1 MTVVADYYNL
11 LSDFFYA
18 EERTLWFLDPE
29 EVAVYGEDDGDEY
42 VLKTEMKAHME
53 KYLWNQVDGAAWTFF
68 AKVSRYFGLQPNLT
82 SFVCHPTNATSLP
95 TGNQTSIGAT
105 QTARRRTH
113 MEWQKGHK
121 HSEVF
126 YVFGAYM
133 NNMQEEFRKLKA
145 IVGRKGIRFEGT
157 AGLFCSATR
166 VRDEVGML
174 QAKIEIMLPDLC
186 EVIDIPPDRPE
197 WNPNNEE
204 DMRYAIELAQQNNS
218 VSEE

>member
-1 MTVVADYYNL
+1 MPDCCSGDGGGTRYWQCQLTFSHFLVEYYRTLLTVVADYYNL

-105 QTARRRTH
+105 QTAR
-113 MEWQKGHK
+113 
-121 HSEVF
+121 
-126 YVFGAYM
+126 
-133 NNMQEEFRKLKA
+133 
-145 IVGRKGIRFEGT
+145 
-157 AGLFCSATR
+157 
-166 VRDEVGML
+166 
-174 QAKIEIMLPDLC
+174 
-186 EVIDIPPDRPE
+186 
-197 WNPNNEE
+197 
-204 DMRYAIELAQQNNS
+204 
-218 VSEE
+218 

>member
-1 MTVVADYYNL
+1 
-11 LSDFFYA
+11 
-18 EERTLWFLDPE
+18 
-29 EVAVYGEDDGDEY
+29 
-42 VLKTEMKAHME
+42 
-53 KYLWNQVDGAAWTFF
+53 
-68 AKVSRYFGLQPNLT
+68 
-82 SFVCHPTNATSLP
+82 
-95 TGNQTSIGAT
+95 
-105 QTARRRTH
+105 
-113 MEWQKGHK
+113 
-121 HSEVF
+121 
-126 YVFGAYM
+126 M